1 MLPLFPGS
9 DIQDSIFH
17 HLINQMAPVTADW
30 GMRYVC
36 RLPEKL
42 ICKLEAEFARSAKH
56 HGDCTHRVRSM
67 NPFEIL
73 GQAMRLF
80 IIVMY

>member
-9 DIQDSIFH
+9 DIQDSTFH

-30 GMRYVC
+30 GMRYVR

-42 ICKLEAEFARSAKH
+42 ICKLEAEATRNVKSSW
-56 HGDCTHRVRSM
+56 DYTRRVR
-67 NPFEIL
+67 PDDFL
-73 GQAMRLF
+73 HVA
-80 IIVMY
+80 